1 VIQPGRRID
10 LTREVVASIV
20 QGGGHGSWTR
30 LQGRPPQ
37 RIDGL
42 MIGAPQIAG
51 DRPHDG
57 ETHPDGD
64 KLLYLV
70 SGAVA
75 GVHPA
80 HGSFAV

>member
-1 VIQPGRRID
+1 
-10 LTREVVASIV
+10 
-20 QGGGHGSWTR
+20 

-70 SGAVA
+70 SGAVT